1 MRRNLIVTALAA
13 VIIGSFVLVY
23 LSLRPTQPQQAG
35 STESASQT
43 TSTEET
49 TQEEDDGMGEMS
61 GMAAPEDVP
70 RVPPVGAYYEGEEV
84 FFIHTETS
92 DQEIADLL
100 TGMMDSPVL
109 VVPELAEI
117 PEKALSKVYVFTNGV
132 RGNGPLGFQ
141 PDVFDSA
148 PGDEGYSPLRSL
160 YLVTW
165 EDESQARELK
175 TLREVQEAEEAG
187 EVTIE
192 RQDAV
197 INEPFLTWPS
207 GQR

>member
-1 MRRNLIVTALAA
+1 MRRNLMVTALVA
-13 VIIGSFVLVY
+13 VIVGGFVLVY
-23 LSLRPTQPQQAG
+23 LSLKPTQPQQTG
-35 STESASQT
+35 SIESASQT

-49 TQEEDDGMGEMS
+49 MQEDGGMG
-61 GMAAPEDVP
+61 GMAGMGASEDVP

-100 TGMMDSPVL
+100 TGMMGSPVL
-109 VVPELAEI
+109 VVPELAEV
-117 PEKALSKVYVFTNGV
+117 PEEALSKVYVFTNGI
-132 RGNGPLGFQ
+132 RGDGPLGYQ

-165 EDESQARELK
+165 EDESQARELT
-175 TLREVQEAEEAG
+175 TLG
-187 EVTIE
+187 EVLKAEKNGAAIIE
-192 RQDAV
+192 KQDVV
-197 INEPFLTWPS
+197 INEPFLTWSS